1 MRKLAKTTLRR
12 TQDDTEE
19 LKRREREGLGGK
31 SRHMLETEKNPPGTY
46 SLFWR
51 TVGIKTKYRHKPRPY
66 DQKH

>member
-1 MRKLAKTTLRR
+1 MLDYKDEKTGKDHIEKNSKGEKEKAQEERAGTCRR
-12 TQDDTEE
+12 
-19 LKRREREGLGGK
+19 RRQ
-31 SRHMLETEKNPPGTY
+31 NPPGTY